1 MGLPGEDAD
10 GEAGKDEAGVGS
22 GVGSLSDVKS
32 ESDNG
37 NVLSGQGGTG
47 GQKSSSFTDFS
58 DLSVEEDLR
67 CGRSLESDNER

>member
-10 GEAGKDEAGVGS
+10 GEAGKEEAGVGS
-22 GVGSLSDVKS
+22 GVGSFSDVKS
-32 ESDNG
+32 ESDSG

-47 GQKSSSFTDFS
+47 GQNSSSFTHFS

-67 CGRSLESDNER
+67 CGRSLESDNDR